1 MKFLYLMGRIDERS
15 RYACHVHTFAI
26 ALMLSEESNPISEEQ
41 NIFVKTLYL
50 ALKNAFSTF
59 VNLKE
64 LRLVSARRE
73 AVARP
78 TLSELLE
85 IVPFRLQR
93 LQLLGFQFSEAL
105 PLINGHPSLKML
117 DFDDLGQTEAFTL
130 SQLPPQLSPPIQLQ
144 VAELHFNSALGWL
157 PTQASLNA
165 LHLKNFIVLDVHSP
179 AEYKTWASL
188 ARAIESVRWLKISP
202 YIQNCSLQI
211 LIPHLRSLECLQI
224 FDLVRV
230 SQPVLLPATSHL
242 FMIWHRARTT
252 THYLTFLHAIWSTY
266 RSLISHHL
274 RSSYL
279 QKATSSV
286 HGLWRSSASSLRG
299 HSTSFPDWKH
309 MTSLWV
315 LLLVVG
321 FIGGG
326 QGTVTRLFY
335 QEARSLVSIFTISAA
350 SFYTSTFYSR
360 FAILYL
366 KIHPDIL
373 ALLEYHH

>member
-1 MKFLYLMGRIDERS
+1 MEADRESLPSIMRVSHLFHSIASPLLYHCIEFRECILGREPHGILKATKSLMKFLYLMGRIDERS

-242 FMIWHRARTT
+242 FMI
-252 THYLTFLHAIWSTY
+252 
-266 RSLISHHL
+266 
-274 RSSYL
+274 
-279 QKATSSV
+279 
-286 HGLWRSSASSLRG
+286 
-299 HSTSFPDWKH
+299 
-309 MTSLWV
+309 
-315 LLLVVG
+315 
-321 FIGGG
+321 
-326 QGTVTRLFY
+326 
-335 QEARSLVSIFTISAA
+335 
-350 SFYTSTFYSR
+350 
-360 FAILYL
+360 
-366 KIHPDIL
+366 
-373 ALLEYHH
+373 